1 MLKASNIE
9 HYYSNVNDHHM
20 MAMIERFNRTIRGLI
35 EKYMTAYNTH
45 KWVDVLQNLTENYN
59 NTVHGTTGFKPNDV
73 DKKELATIFQQKF
86 DRVRDVNDSY
96 ERFKVGQKVRRWKNK
111 SILQKKTGENFMKS
125 VYVIEKVNNF
135 SYKISNED
143 GIILKGTYKHYDLQ
157 PIDEVEEYDEKSKSF
172 DREKKK
178 KEYKV
183 EKELKK
189 EGIDQS
195 NVVAQPR
202 RREVRSK
209 KEPQRLTY

>member
-1 MLKASNIE
+1 
-9 HYYSNVNDHHM
+9 M

-59 NTVHGTTGFKPNDV
+59 NTTHGTTGFKPNKV
-73 DKKELATIFQQKF
+73 GEKELSVIFEQKF
-86 DRVRDVNDSY
+86 DRVRDVNDSQK
-96 ERFKVGQKVRRWKNK
+96 RFKVGQKVRRWKSK

-143 GIILKGTYKHYDLQ
+143 GVILKGTYKHYDLQ
-157 PIDEVEEYDEKSKSF
+157 PIDEVEEYDAKSKSF
-172 DREKKK
+172 DREMKK

-183 EKELKK
+183 EKDLKK
-189 EGIDQS
+189 EGIDKR
-195 NVVAQPR
+195 NVVNHPR
-202 RREVRSK
+202 RREVRTTQ
-209 KEPQRLTY
+209 EPQRLTY